1 MTRYADVR
9 SAVSYFIRLDEHQH
23 YLERGDKAKYGDDR
37 TSGHLSYTLATIC
50 FRSPEARSIL
60 ESMIATKA
68 REVAIAEER
77 TKKYGRSRKLQID
90 LA

>member
-1 MTRYADVR
+1 MVRYTDVR
-9 SAVSYFIRLDEHQH
+9 SAVTYFLTLDKHQH
-23 YLERGDKAKYGDDR
+23 YLERGEHANYGDDR
-37 TSGHLSYTLATIC
+37 VSGHLSYTLATIC

-77 TKKYGRSRKLQID
+77 TKKNGRSRKLQID
-90 LA
+90 IA